1 LTWSSTRYY
10 FDSDNNLV
18 DVGPTIRWYVK
29 DPDGEEQAELYKV
42 EHEKS
47 KRLFVL
53 TGPDGQRE
61 HFRDNPARQ
70 LLVEPDPSTGGV
82 RPVMHDGKP
91 VYVYLCRKE
100 RENV

>member
-1 LTWSSTRYY
+1 LGLTVNTPQRFITVSTDSERRSLTWSSTRYH

-42 EHEKS
+42 EHEMS
-47 KRLFVL
+47 KPLFVL

-70 LLVEPDPSTGGV
+70 LLVEPDPSTG
-82 RPVMHDGKP
+82 
-91 VYVYLCRKE
+91 
-100 RENV
+100 